1 MWPYIV
7 TGVETLALGWL
18 VWALLAPSPRDDEDG
33 WS

>member
-18 VWALLAPSPRDDEDG
+18 VWALLAPSRHDDG
-33 WS
+33 GAS